1 MTQDPFSATVFDPQ
15 TLRVLYAAFDA
26 AWKNVERHTDASNR
40 KRVRDAIAAA
50 IVDLAK
56 SGQRSAHTLEAYAT
70 DRAYAAL
77 ALSAQTSQDQ
87 HHLPIATDS
96 SA

>member
-26 AWKNVERHTDASNR
+26 AWKNVERHTDASTCR
-40 KRVRDAIAAA
+40 RVRDAIAGA

-56 SGQRSAHTLEAYAT
+56 SGQRTPHTLEAYAT

-77 ALSAQTSQDQ
+77 ASGVGVAQQDGLQ
-87 HHLPIATDS
+87 DMGKGAS
-96 SA
+96 

>member
-26 AWKNVERHTDASNR
+26 AWKNVERHTDASTR
-40 KRVRDAIAAA
+40 RRVRDAIAGA

-56 SGQRSAHTLEAYAT
+56 SGQRTPHTLEAYAT

-77 ALSAQTSQDQ
+77 ASGVGVAQQDGLQ
-87 HHLPIATDS
+87 DMEKGAS
-96 SA
+96 